1 MGDQLMA
8 ATTTLTQLSDIRDQ
22 AAAALEPQG
31 PDDPDVLVDVV
42 DSLYPPVL
50 MLLWDDP
57 WLAPGSGA
65 PSMGPCL
72 WTARLQVL
80 CVAGRLEPGPGIRTL
95 EELVAYTVGHMKAD
109 LYTWPLE
116 GVSAPRVFEIASI
129 AYLGA
134 RVTYAVPITV

>member
-1 MGDQLMA
+1 MA

-22 AAAALEPQG
+22 AAAALQPQG

-57 WLAPGSGA
+57 WLEPGSGA
-65 PSMGPCL
+65 PSMGPCM

-95 EELVAYTVGHMKAD
+95 EELVAYTVARLKAD
-109 LYTWPLE
+109 LYPWPLE
-116 GVSAPRVFEIASI
+116 NVTAPRIFDIASI

-134 RVTYAVPITV
+134 RVSYAVPITV

>member
-1 MGDQLMA
+1 MA

-57 WLAPGSGA
+57 WLTPEVGRR
-65 PSMGPCL
+65 PTMGPCG

>member
-1 MGDQLMA
+1 MA

-95 EELVAYTVGHMKAD
+95 EELVAYTVARLKAD
-109 LYTWPLE
+109 PYPWPLE
-116 GVSAPRVFEIASI
+116 TVTAPRVFEIASI

-134 RVTYAVPITV
+134 RVSYAVPITV